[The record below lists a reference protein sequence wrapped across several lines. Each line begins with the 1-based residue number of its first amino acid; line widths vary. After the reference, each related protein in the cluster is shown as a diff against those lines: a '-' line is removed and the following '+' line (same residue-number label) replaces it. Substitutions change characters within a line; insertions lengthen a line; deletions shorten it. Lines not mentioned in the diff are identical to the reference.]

1 MKKSFLLYCDLKHT
15 IDKLPDETA
24 GRLLKLILDYANGD
38 FKEPNDL
45 LLQVVFEP
53 IKQSLIRDLEKYDAK
68 VIRNRENGSKG
79 GRPSK
84 EDNPQKPTGLINN
97 PLKAKKADND
107 SDNDN
112 DSDSVSDNGN
122 DIIKSAK
129 APSFKSY
136 SNQDLINQIKP
147 LIEKYGKDTCNAFY
161 SYWSEPLANGK
172 MRLTNE
178 KAWDTNRRLTSWKQR
193 EKQPTNT
200 FVKQTPVVFNRS
212 SQGQH
217 YVGDDVK

>member
-24 GRLLKLILDYANGD
+24 GKLLKLILDYANGD
-38 FKEPNDL
+38 FNEPNDL

-79 GRPSK
+79 GRPFK

-97 PLKAKKADND
+97 PLKAKKAD

-112 DSDSVSDNGN
+112 DSVSDNDKDKVN
-122 DIIKSAK
+122 SAK
-129 APSFKSY
+129 AINYTKFT
-136 SNQDLINQIKP
+136 NEDLIEQIKP
-147 LIEKYGKDTCNAFY
+147 FIDKYGKDFCNKFY
-161 SYWSEPLANGK
+161 SYWSEPLPNGK
-172 MRLTNE
+172 MRMTGQ
-178 KAWDTNRRLTSWKQR
+178 KAWNINRRLVNWKQT

-200 FVKQTPVVFNRS
+200 FVKSAPVVFNRS

>member
-24 GRLLKLILDYANGD
+24 GKLLKLILDYANGD
-38 FKEPNDL
+38 FNEPNDL

-97 PLKAKKADND
+97 PLKAKKAD

-112 DSDSVSDNGN
+112 DNDSVSDNGN

-129 APSFKSY
+129 AINYTKFT
-136 SNQDLINQIKP
+136 NEDLIEQIKP
-147 LIEKYGKDTCNAFY
+147 FIDKYGKDFCNKFY
-161 SYWSEPLANGK
+161 SYWSEPLPNGK
-172 MRLTNE
+172 MRMTGQ
-178 KAWDTNRRLTSWKQR
+178 KAWNINRRLVNWKQT

-200 FVKQTPVVFNRS
+200 FIKSPPVVFNRS